1 MTTQLKLPQLTI
13 ADQFRA
19 NMGLV
24 TEEQAAEILLLR
36 SVDTLATWR
45 SQKKGPAYVKLGK
58 RVFYTVNDIAQ
69 WVVKVGQEQSAAPNA
84 SASMAD
90 SELAA

>member
-1 MTTQLKLPQLTI
+1 MTSQVDLPKLTI

-19 NMGLV
+19 NMGLI

-58 RVFYTVNDIAQ
+58 RVFYTINDMTQ
-69 WVVKVGQEQSAAPNA
+69 WAVKIGQEQNAAPT
-84 SASMAD
+84 MAD
-90 SELAA
+90 AIMSNELAA